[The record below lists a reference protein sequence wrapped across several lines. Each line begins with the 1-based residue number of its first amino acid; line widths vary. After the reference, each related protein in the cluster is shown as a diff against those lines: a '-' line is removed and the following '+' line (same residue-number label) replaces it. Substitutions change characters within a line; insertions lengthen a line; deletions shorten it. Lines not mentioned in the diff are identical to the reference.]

1 MGGHFRRKE
10 VGRINVGKSGRKE
23 LDAIGENKAVEKREN
38 EMEKKCLEGGPPNPF
53 VHIYVCNPLSRVYPL
68 NQHESLANDQAR
80 EDG

>member
-1 MGGHFRRKE
+1 
-10 VGRINVGKSGRKE
+10 
-23 LDAIGENKAVEKREN
+23 
-38 EMEKKCLEGGPPNPF
+38 MEKKCLEGGPPNPF